1 MRDKD
6 DAAARQYQL
15 PFREDQIWDAMPES
29 TRKDCRALFEELL
42 KETLKR
48 PDRSED
54 NERQD

>member
-1 MRDKD
+1 MRAKD
-6 DAAARQYQL
+6 DALARQWQL

-42 KETLKR
+42 KETLNR
-48 PDRSED
+48 LDRRES

>member
-6 DAAARQYQL
+6 DPLPRQWLL
-15 PFREDQIWDAMPES
+15 PFREDQIWGALPES
-29 TRKDCRALFEELL
+29 TRTDCRALFEELV

-48 PDRSED
+48 RDRRE

>member
-6 DAAARQYQL
+6 DPLPRQWML
-15 PFREDQIWDAMPES
+15 PLHEDQIWTALPES
-29 TRKDCRALFEELL
+29 TRTDCRDLFEELV

-48 PDRSED
+48 RDGRQ